1 VTRVAVVPPVPMPYR
16 EPLFAALAAQEGI
29 DLRVIYQAGSQP
41 GWDAPQEWFPERHD
55 YPAEHLRAW
64 QRSRPGRT
72 PVVWPRGLERALS
85 RFGADAVV
93 AWEYGP
99 TSLRTLAWCR
109 ARRRG
114 YAIFSELTEEAAAPL
129 GDKQLKLHRLV
140 AGQADAC
147 IAASSRAGERFR
159 ALGVPAERVFVSVQ
173 SADVARLREIERP
186 PGADMH
192 EAADGGLP
200 AAGDAMAADGGLPAA
215 GDAMEAGGG
224 LPAASDAA
232 AGGDRAA
239 TGGGAPVRFLSVGR
253 LVPDKNH
260 ARVIDA
266 FAAAGLGA
274 GQATLELHGTG
285 PLRAELEA
293 RAERVGVDVRF
304 AGHTD
309 TAQLPEAYARAD
321 AFVLASTYEPFGVVV
336 REAAA
341 AALPIVCSRV
351 AGAAGDVAVEGD
363 NALLVDPRDT
373 GAIATALRTL
383 AGDPA
388 LRARLGARGRVLEEQ
403 VARDGV
409 TAFAAAAR
417 LAAARRGRA

>member
-1 VTRVAVVPPVPMPYR
+1 MTRVAVIPPVPMPYR
-16 EPLFAALAAQEGI
+16 EPLFAALSAQDGI
-29 DLRVIYQAGSQP
+29 DLRVIYQAASQP

-85 RFGADAVV
+85 RFGADAAV

-99 TSLRTLAWCR
+99 TSLRALAWCR

-114 YAIFSELTEEAAAPL
+114 YAIFSELTAEAASPL
-129 GDKQLKLHRLV
+129 GAKQLRLHRLL

-159 ALGVPAERVFVSVQ
+159 ALGVPAERIFVSVQ
-173 SADVARLREIERP
+173 SADSARFRAIERP
-186 PGADMH
+186 VLD
-192 EAADGGLP
+192 E
-200 AAGDAMAADGGLPAA
+200 
-215 GDAMEAGGG
+215 
-224 LPAASDAA
+224 DAA
-232 AGGDRAA
+232 AGD
-239 TGGGAPVRFLSVGR
+239 GAPVRFLSVAR

-266 FAAAGLGA
+266 FAAAGLGRGRA
-274 GQATLELHGTG
+274 VLELHGSG

-293 RAERVGVDVRF
+293 HAARAGVEVHF
-304 AGHTD
+304 AGHTGAAD
-309 TAQLPEAYARAD
+309 LPEAYARAD

-351 AGAAGDVAVEGD
+351 AGAAGDVAVEGE
-363 NALLVDPRDT
+363 NALLVDPLDVD
-373 GAIATALRTL
+373 AIATALRTL
-383 AGDPA
+383 AGDPR
-388 LRARLGARGRVLEEQ
+388 LRGRLGTRGRVLEEQ

-409 TAFAAAAR
+409 TAFAGAAR
-417 LAAARRGRA
+417 LAAARGGLA

>member
-1 VTRVAVVPPVPMPYR
+1 MTRVAVVPPVPMPYR
-16 EPLFAALAAQEGI
+16 EPLFTALSAQEGI
-29 DLRVIYQAGSQP
+29 ELRVIYQAATQP
-41 GWDAPQEWFPERHD
+41 GWDAPQGWFPERHD
-55 YPAEHLRAW
+55 YPAGHLRAW

-85 RFGADAVV
+85 RFAAEAVV

-129 GDKQLKLHRLV
+129 GGKQLKLHWLL

-159 ALGVPAERVFVSVQ
+159 ALGVPAERIFVSVQ
-173 SADVARLREIERP
+173 SADSARFRAIQR
-186 PGADMH
+186 
-192 EAADGGLP
+192 DGGEGVT
-200 AAGDAMAADGGLPAA
+200 AAGAGDAGGPRA
-215 GDAMEAGGG
+215 GA
-224 LPAASDAA
+224 
-232 AGGDRAA
+232 
-239 TGGGAPVRFLSVGR
+239 GGAPVRFLSVAR
-253 LVPDKNH
+253 LVEDKNH

-266 FAAAGLGA
+266 LAAAGLGA
-274 GQATLELHGTG
+274 GRATLELHGTG

-293 RAERVGVDVRF
+293 RARRAGVDVRF

-309 TAQLPEAYARAD
+309 AAELPAAYADAD

-351 AGAAGDVAVEGD
+351 AGAAGDVAVEGE
-363 NALLVDPRDT
+363 NALLVDPLDV
-373 GAIATALRTL
+373 GAIAAALRTL
-383 AGDPA
+383 ADDPA
-388 LRARLGARGRVLEEQ
+388 LRARLGSAGRMLEER

-409 TAFAAAAR
+409 TAFADAAR
-417 LAAARRGRA
+417 LAAARRKRT